1 MVISSGIMCSKNSII
16 RGNILRYIDSLLVM
30 LNISTYCSVIPYIV
44 FHQYQRGWCIL
55 FISII
60 NIIYLYVRFHNKIK
74 IPSDLLFFVFVCVL
88 SSNVLAV
95 LLTGDK
101 SNVAFL
107 YPILNTTFYILLF
120 SLYSE
125 YIKTESKKQSIWLVT
140 RGYIWLCVLGII
152 SAISLFLLIKVGLD
166 PTSTP
171 VADEYYD
178 LFKSNSDS
186 TIRTY
191 YFPYHISVLLDAGI
205 ITKKIPFF
213 MDYGIICGLFHEP
226 NAICFVVFPA
236 LFILWF
242 YEKKKSIRISCFFI
256 WFFIILLTA
265 STTNILAFSFSMVIL
280 MMLGRKTRKW
290 LIPIGL
296 FGLYLILYIG
306 LENTDMVF
314 ILDKLEDTD
323 GSRSYSSGTIE
334 FAFTPLTLFGSNFLN
349 NSYLAEVS
357 SAGTRD
363 VGFLSFMFN
372 IVFLSIFIYRLVRLV
387 LVYKEY
393 RLLGIAA
400 LYFFLHS
407 MKTAMVT
414 YTNPILLLMMF
425 IMFVVEKPKK
435 IQLLE
440 YNDKAKDSFE

>member
-1 MVISSGIMCSKNSII
+1 MEISSGLFYRKRSVIK
-16 RGNILRYIDSLLVM
+16 GDYLHYLDSLLVM
-30 LNISTYCSVIPYIV
+30 LNISTYCSVVPYV
-44 FHQYQRGWCIL
+44 LFQQYQRGWCIL

-60 NIIYLYVRFHNKIK
+60 NIFYLFVRFHNKIK
-74 IPSDLLFFVFVCVL
+74 VPSDFLFLIFVCVL

-95 LLTGDK
+95 LSTGDK

-125 YIKTESKKQSIWLVT
+125 YIQTESKKQSIWLVA
-140 RGYIWLCVLGII
+140 RGYIWLCVWGII
-152 SAISLFLLIKVGLD
+152 SALSLFFLIKAGFD
-166 PTSTP
+166 PTTTP

-186 TIRTY
+186 SIRTY
-191 YFPYHISVLLDAGI
+191 YFPYHISVLLEAGI

-242 YEKKKSIRISCFFI
+242 YEEKKSLRILYLFI
-256 WFFIILLTA
+256 WLFVILLTA
-265 STTNILAFSFSMVIL
+265 STTNILSFSFSIVIL
-280 MMLGRKTRKW
+280 MMLEKKFRKW
-290 LIPIGL
+290 LIPIG
-296 FGLYLILYIG
+296 FISIYLILYIG

-334 FAFTPLTLFGSNFLN
+334 FAFTPLTLLGSNFLS
-349 NSYLAEVS
+349 NSYLTEIS

-363 VGFLSFMFN
+363 VGFLSFILN
-372 IVFLSIFIYRLVRLV
+372 IVFLSLFIYRLVRLV

-414 YTNPILLLMMF
+414 YTNPILLLIML
-425 IMFVVEKPKK
+425 IMFVVEKTKK
-435 IQLLE
+435 SEHLG
-440 YNDKAKDSFE
+440 YNDTAKNSF